1 MRFAK
6 LVFLIAGIYGIIVL
20 APQLFLEARTGQDYP
35 PPITHPEYF
44 YGFVGVGIAFQVV
57 FLIISTDPLRYRNI
71 MIPSVLE
78 KAFFFIPALILFFQ
92 HRIPNP
98 LMFFA
103 CIDLTL
109 GILFTMAY
117 LKTGPYTSH
126 R

>member
-6 LVFLIAGIYGIIVL
+6 LVFMIAGIYGIIVL

-117 LKTGPYTSH
+117 LKTAPYASH